1 MPVYDT
7 KVEAPFYTGAS
18 TQFFLINLFQYVKI
32 LSRQPEQIFLAFC
45 FAYGIQTP
53 KTNRRR
59 VTPLLC
65 LLEKV

>member
-32 LSRQPEQIFLAFC
+32 LSKQPEQIFTFLFC
-45 FAYGIQTP
+45 LWDPNT
-53 KTNRRR
+53 
-59 VTPLLC
+59 
-65 LLEKV
+65 